1 MTAAPAPS
9 GPAPSGRPPA
19 PSDPSPA
26 LRLTGVTVW
35 EWDDR
40 LRQRQPILTDVDW
53 TVGPGEQWAVLGPN
67 GAGKSTL
74 LDICAG
80 MRHPSLG
87 EVEILGETVGR
98 VDLRAL
104 RERIGHVDVKTEEAF
119 SPRLTAR
126 GVVLTGATGTIQV
139 LEERM
144 CAANRSRAQQL
155 LEQFGCA
162 AVAEHAF
169 ASCSQG
175 ERRRI
180 LLARALMRRP
190 PLLLLDE
197 PADGLDLP
205 GREALLAALASLAG
219 ELRAPR
225 RRPRH
230 APPRGA
236 AAEHHPRAAAGG
248 RARERLR
255 RRVRRTRRRAA
266 ERLLRRARERLARGR
281 PLGRARDPQLV
292 ASPQRPPQPRP
303 SSLRLPPELPT
314 IDPQGPPSR
323 RRRDTGI
330 QRCRAER
337 R

>member
-1 MTAAPAPS
+1 VPATPAPS
-9 GPAPSGRPPA
+9 GPA
-19 PSDPSPA
+19 PA

-53 TVGPGEQWAVLGPN
+53 LVGPGEQWAVLGPN

-87 EVEILGETVGR
+87 QVEILGETVGR

-205 GREALLAALASLAG
+205 GREALLAALASLAR
-219 ELRAPR
+219 ET
-225 RRPRH
+225 
-230 APPRGA
+230 APPAVVLVTHHLEELPPTITHALLLANGRVSACGA
-236 AAEHHPRAAAGG
+236 APDVLADEPLSACFGVPVSVSRADGRWAA
-248 RARERLR
+248 RA
-255 RRVRRTRRRAA
+255 T
-266 ERLLRRARERLARGR
+266 
-281 PLGRARDPQLV
+281 
-292 ASPQRPPQPRP
+292 P
-303 SSLRLPPELPT
+303 SW
-314 IDPQGPPSR
+314 
-323 RRRDTGI
+323 
-330 QRCRAER
+330 
-337 R
+337 

>member
-1 MTAAPAPS
+1 VPATPDPS
-9 GPAPSGRPPA
+9 GPTPHGPA
-19 PSDPSPA
+19 PA

-40 LRQRQPILTDVDW
+40 LRQRQPILSGVDW

-87 EVEILGETVGR
+87 QVEILGETVGR

-139 LEERM
+139 LQERM
-144 CAANRSRAQQL
+144 CAAHRGRAQQL

-169 ASCSQG
+169 GSCSQG

-205 GREALLAALASLAG
+205 GREALLAALASLAS
-219 ELRAPR
+219 E
-225 RRPRH
+225 H
-230 APPRGA
+230 APPA
-236 AAEHHPRAAAGG
+236 VVLVTHHLEELPPSITHALLLADG
-248 RARERLR
+248 RASACGPAPG
-255 RRVRRTRRRAA
+255 V
-266 ERLLRRARERLARGR
+266 LADE
-281 PLGRARDPQLV
+281 PLGACFGVPVSVSRADGRW
-292 ASPQRPPQPRP
+292 AARATP
-303 SSLRLPPELPT
+303 SW
-314 IDPQGPPSR
+314 
-323 RRRDTGI
+323 
-330 QRCRAER
+330 
-337 R
+337 

>member
-1 MTAAPAPS
+1 MPATPAPS

-19 PSDPSPA
+19 PSGPPPSRPTRA

-53 TVGPGEQWAVLGPN
+53 LVGPGEQWAVLGPN

-74 LDICAG
+74 MDICAG

-87 EVEILGETVGR
+87 RVEILGETVGR

-219 ELRAPR
+219 EF
-225 RRPRH
+225 
-230 APPRGA
+230 APPAVVLVTHHLEELPPSITHALLLADGRVSACGA
-236 AAEHHPRAAAGG
+236 APDVLADEPLSACFGVPVSVSRADGRWAA
-248 RARERLR
+248 RA
-255 RRVRRTRRRAA
+255 T
-266 ERLLRRARERLARGR
+266 
-281 PLGRARDPQLV
+281 
-292 ASPQRPPQPRP
+292 P
-303 SSLRLPPELPT
+303 SW
-314 IDPQGPPSR
+314 
-323 RRRDTGI
+323 
-330 QRCRAER
+330 
-337 R
+337 

>member
-1 MTAAPAPS
+1 VT
-9 GPAPSGRPPA
+9 PPA
-19 PSDPSPA
+19 A
-26 LRLTGVTVW
+26 VRLSGVTVW

-53 TVGPGEQWAVLGPN
+53 LVRPGEQWALLGPN

-80 MRHPSLG
+80 MRHPSRG

-119 SPRLTAR
+119 SPRLSAR

-155 LEQFGCA
+155 LDQFGCA

-205 GREALLAALASLAG
+205 GREALLAALALLAG
-219 ELRAPR
+219 EHSAPAVVLVT
-225 RRPRH
+225 H
-230 APPRGA
+230 HLEELPPSITHTLLLA
-236 AAEHHPRAAAGG
+236 DG
-248 RARERLR
+248 RASACGPAPEVLADEPLSACFG
-255 RRVRRTRRRAA
+255 VPVSVSRADGRWTA
-266 ERLLRRARERLARGR
+266 RAT
-281 PLGRARDPQLV
+281 
-292 ASPQRPPQPRP
+292 P
-303 SSLRLPPELPT
+303 SW
-314 IDPQGPPSR
+314 
-323 RRRDTGI
+323 
-330 QRCRAER
+330 
-337 R
+337 